1 MGIDPGIV
9 HCANSAATVRYPQVH
24 FDMVRWGVSLY
35 GLHTCQET
43 RSMINLKPAMSVHA
57 RITDTRTLPMSEGVS
72 YGLNYRSPGAEDLH
86 GAVGYADGF
95 NRGLFR
101 PHFTTAA
108 RA

>member
-1 MGIDPGIV
+1 MKRFTEAISALREVGIDPGIV

-57 RITDTRTLPMSEGVS
+57 RITDTRTLSRSVS
-72 YGLNYRSPGAEDLH
+72 S
-86 GAVGYADGF
+86 VQF
-95 NRGLFR
+95 QSK
-101 PHFTTAA
+101 
-108 RA
+108 